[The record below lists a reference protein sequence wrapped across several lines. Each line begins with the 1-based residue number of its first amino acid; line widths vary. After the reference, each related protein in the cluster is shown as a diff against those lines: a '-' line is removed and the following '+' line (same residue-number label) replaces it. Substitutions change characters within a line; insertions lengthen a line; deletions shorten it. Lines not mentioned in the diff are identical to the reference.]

1 MKQIALLVT
10 VFALVVITLALL
22 TNQLLNWK
30 RSLEERV
37 DSRMYPF
44 QELRDSS
51 KPPSLK
57 DLRDY
62 LRTQRKVWVPPDT
75 QKQPKSNWFA
85 FVHFEQ
91 TALPD
96 LSRPPT
102 VSGVSVR
109 GIVLSWAPLKFLDA
123 APHVY
128 QLFVMGYSSTHP
140 APPTATVRF
149 ADGQTRQ
156 VEMSPFTKWYFEQKQ
171 ANDKDFYDYS
181 DFWRGGKFADPSAWR
196 GSVRHIDWH
205 NFDWIVFWRAEE
217 PTQAIEWLL
226 PVDLRDVVYYEVG
239 LDERGQVWVATIA
252 LLRRP
257 DGVSELEFVV
267 QGRRQRVKLR
277 TGERWA
283 RWGYRA
289 VVWDGADLIE
299 KVYRKTQ

>member
-22 TNQLLNWK
+22 TNQLLK
-30 RSLEERV
+30 LGRALEEAQ
-37 DSRMYPF
+37 DGRMHPF
-44 QELRDSS
+44 QQTRDSA
-51 KPPSLK
+51 PPPRLNN
-57 DLRDY
+57 LMDY

-75 QKQPKSNWFA
+75 QKRPMPDWFA
-85 FVHFEQ
+85 YVHFEQ

-109 GIVLSWAPLKFLDA
+109 GIMLIWTPLKFLDA
-123 APHVY
+123 APHAY
-128 QLFVMGYSSTHP
+128 HLFVVGYSSTHP
-140 APPTATVRF
+140 ASPTATVRF

-156 VEMSPFTKWYFEQKQ
+156 VEMSPFEKWYHKQ
-171 ANDKDFYDYS
+171 ANEEGSYWYS

-196 GSVRHIDWH
+196 GSVDHIDWQ

-217 PTQAIEWLL
+217 PTQAVEWVV
-226 PVDLRDVVYYEVG
+226 PVELRDVVYYEVL
-239 LDERGQVWVATIA
+239 LDERGQVRVATVGV
-252 LLRRP
+252 RRRS
-257 DGVSELEFVV
+257 DGVAELELVV
-267 QGRRQRVKLR
+267 EGRRQRLKLR

-289 VVWDGADLIE
+289 VVGDGADLIE